1 MMDKIQQ
8 KKVTLMASALLDE
21 KKTAEL
27 LGMSVH
33 WLRRKRWEGGGV
45 PFIRIGDG
53 PKGAVRYRLEDIDS
67 YVAARVRR
75 STSDKG

>member
-1 MMDKIQQ
+1 MDKIQQ